1 MERLVNFITET
12 GYKDIPEEARQAAKN
27 AMVDWVGVAIAG
39 SSEPVAQI
47 ATSYAK
53 RRKAIDEAGV
63 IGGAFLTSAELAAW
77 VNGTAGH
84 ALDFDDTFPNSTG
97 YNFHPTAPV
106 LPAVLALGQRCN
118 SPGAAIITAYVA
130 GIEVE
135 SRVGAAVGR
144 YNSEIGWHPTP
155 VVGTMGAAAAC
166 ANILRLNGQQ
176 ARAALGTAGS
186 LTGGLA
192 RNFGTMT
199 KPLHAGNAARNGVVA
214 ALLAEEGFTAN
225 DSIMEGENGFCS
237 IFSGGRV
244 TKLGDVI
251 RDLGEKWHIVSPGI
265 SFKAY
270 PCCRSTHSGIDAS
283 FHLRNRPGLDPN
295 QVAEIICKT
304 SPWHTQLARFHRPR
318 SGKEGKFSIPY
329 CIATA
334 LLRGEVSLG
343 DFTDGKVADGEVQ
356 ALLSKVEYL
365 YPVEYS
371 KCPSSLAQEVV
382 VKLNN
387 GVEYSYKVDLPKGE
401 PANPMT
407 DEELLAK
414 FIDCASLLLPQAV
427 IERTRSMMTSL
438 ESLDDIS
445 KLIDILTFSK

>member
-1 MERLVNFITET
+1 MDRLVNFITDT
-12 GYKDIPEEARQAAKN
+12 GYKNLPEEARQAAKN
-27 AMVDWVGVAIAG
+27 AIVDWVGVAIAG
-39 SSEPVAQI
+39 ASEPAARI
-47 ATSYAK
+47 AASYA
-53 RRKAIDEAGV
+53 RRREAIDEAGV
-63 IGGAFLTSAELAAW
+63 IGGAFRTSAELAAW

-118 SPGAAIITAYVA
+118 SPGVAIITAYVA

-155 VVGTMGAAAAC
+155 VVGTIGAAAAC
-166 ANILRLNGQQ
+166 ANILRLNGRQ
-176 ARAALGTAGS
+176 ARAALGIAGS
-186 LTGGLA
+186 LTGGLV

-199 KPLHAGNAARNGVVA
+199 KPLHAGNATRNGVVA
-214 ALLAEEGFTAN
+214 ALLAKDGFTAN

-244 TKLGDVI
+244 TELGDI
-251 RDLGEKWHIVSPGI
+251 TQDLGERWHIVSPGM

-270 PCCRSTHSGIDAS
+270 PCCRSTHSSIDAS
-283 FHLRNRPGLDPN
+283 FHLRNRLGLDSN

-304 SPWHTQLARFHRPR
+304 SPWHTQLARFHRPK

-334 LLRGEVSLG
+334 LLRGKISLG
-343 DFTDGKVADGEVQ
+343 DFTNEKVADGEVQ
-356 ALLSKVEYL
+356 ALLSKVKYL
-365 YPVEYS
+365 YPVEYR
-371 KCPSSLAQEVV
+371 KCPSSLAQELV
-382 VKLNN
+382 VKFNN
-387 GVEYSYKVDLPKGE
+387 GAEYSHKVDLPKGE

-407 DEELLAK
+407 DEELLVK
-414 FIDCASLLLPQAV
+414 FIDCASLLLPQVV
-427 IERTRSMMTSL
+427 IEQVRDTMTSL

>member
-1 MERLVNFITET
+1 MEKLVNFIAET
-12 GYKDIPEEARQAAKN
+12 GYNNIPEEARQAAKN
-27 AMVDWVGVAIAG
+27 AIVDWVGVAIAG
-39 SSEPVAQI
+39 SGEPAAQI
-47 ATSYAK
+47 AAAYAK
-53 RRKAIDEAGV
+53 RGKVIDEAGV
-63 IGGAFLTSAELAAW
+63 IGGAFRTSAELAAW

-84 ALDFDDTFPNSTG
+84 ASDFDDTFPNSTG

-118 SPGAAIITAYVA
+118 SSGAAIIAAYVA

-135 SRVGAAVGR
+135 ARVGAAVGR
-144 YNSEIGWHPTP
+144 YNSEIGWHPTS
-155 VVGTMGAAAAC
+155 VVGTIGAAAAC
-166 ANILRLNGQQ
+166 ANILKLDDRQ
-176 ARAALGTAGS
+176 ARAALGIAGS

-199 KPLHAGNAARNGVVA
+199 KPLHAGSAARNGVLA
-214 ALLAEEGFTAN
+214 ALLAREGFTAN
-225 DSIMEGENGFCS
+225 DSIMEGESGFCS

-244 TKLGDVI
+244 TGLGDVTL
-251 RDLGEKWHIVSPGI
+251 DLGEGWHIASPGI

-270 PCCRSTHSGIDAS
+270 PCCRATHSGIDAS

-295 QVAEIICKT
+295 QIAEIICKT
-304 SPWHTQLARFHRPR
+304 SPWHTRLARFHRPK

-334 LLRGEVSLG
+334 LLRGKVSLG
-343 DFTDGKVADGEVQ
+343 DFTDEKVADREVQ

-365 YPVEYS
+365 YPVEYREQ
-371 KCPSSLAQEVV
+371 PSSLTQELV

-387 GVEYSYKVDLPKGE
+387 GAEYSYKVDLPKGE

-407 DEELLAK
+407 GEELLAK
-414 FIDCASLLLPQAV
+414 FTDCASLLLPQAA
-427 IERTRSMMTSL
+427 IERVRDMMTGL

-445 KLIDILTFSK
+445 KLIDVLTFSK